1 MLLLEDF
8 ELIVHSKG
16 LAMNPGACKLQL
28 NSGKITNLENIG
40 LTTVLNH
47 GVNQNF
53 SESSDSTQK
62 CDKYRYMQNIIFLIQ
77 KTVTELQT
85 SLSFA
90 HEVSHNLGATHD
102 VDENGYPISGTLMGA
117 TLGNNITTSNL
128 KVRKETK
135 EDIGNFFTRVKKG
148 IRYELFKTMYNT
160 THIYIHK
167 WPQDDQARFIQGYHE
182 INCLKAKLNY
192 SNDDKHYLKL
202 RKELEK
208 QVNPTTPEPGTKPTP
223 INF

>member
-1 MLLLEDF
+1 
-8 ELIVHSKG
+8 
-16 LAMNPGACKLQL
+16 
-28 NSGKITNLENIG
+28 
-40 LTTVLNH
+40 
-47 GVNQNF
+47 
-53 SESSDSTQK
+53 
-62 CDKYRYMQNIIFLIQ
+62 MQNIIFLIQ

-102 VDENGYPISGTLMGA
+102 VDENGYEISGPLMGA
-117 TLGNNITTSNL
+117 TLGKDATISNL
-128 KVRKETK
+128 KVSKETK
-135 EDIGNFFTRVKKG
+135 EDIGNFFTEVKEG
-148 IRYELFKTMYNT
+148 IRYELAKTMNNNT
-160 THIYIHK
+160 YFFIQK
-167 WPQDDQARFIQGYHE
+167 WPKDDQDRFIQNHSRYSRYV